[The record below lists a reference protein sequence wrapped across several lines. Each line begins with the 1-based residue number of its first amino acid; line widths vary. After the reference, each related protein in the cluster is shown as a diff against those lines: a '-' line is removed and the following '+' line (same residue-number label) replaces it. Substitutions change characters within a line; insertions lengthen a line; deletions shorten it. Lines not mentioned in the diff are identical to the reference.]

1 MHKVYSGFQYLTPKT
16 VGEVCVFL
24 AQYKKQATVLA
35 GGTDVMVLLKGHAI
49 TPSYIIK
56 LDAIKGLDYIVQDDK
71 GLKIGALATMADI
84 AGSTVVKERFPL
96 LAYAADEMGSPQVR
110 NTATVVGNLCR
121 AAPSADTAP
130 PLLALGAK
138 LKVVSSAGERIVNLG
153 DFFIGPG
160 ETVLRNDE
168 MVIEIQI
175 PNLPPNTY
183 GVYTRTSSRAALS
196 IAQVSAAVVVTLD
209 STKSSVVE
217 ARIVLGSVAPTP
229 IRATQA
235 EEALKGQTI
244 NDEIIKKAAGEAM
257 SAAKPISDVRSSAAY
272 RKEMVKALVER
283 ALRQVTAK

>member
-1 MHKVYSGFQYLTPKT
+1 MSKVYSGFQYLTPKT
-16 VGEVCVFL
+16 VDEVCAFL
-24 AQYKKQATVLA
+24 SQYKKQATVLA
-35 GGTDVMVLLKGHAI
+35 GGTDVMVLLKGQAI

-56 LDAIKGLDYIVQDDK
+56 LDAIKDLDYIVQDDK
-71 GLKIGALATMADI
+71 GLKIGALATMSDI

-96 LAYAADEMGSPQVR
+96 LAYAAGEMGSPQVR

-121 AAPSADTAP
+121 ASPSADTAP

-138 LKVVSSAGERIVNLG
+138 LKVVSSAGERIVNLE

-175 PNLPPNTY
+175 PNLPPDTY

-244 NDEIIKKAAGEAM
+244 NDETIKKAAGEAM

-283 ALRQVTAK
+283 ALRQVTAI

>member
-1 MHKVYSGFQYLTPKT
+1 MSKVYSGFQYLTPKT

-35 GGTDVMVLLKGHAI
+35 GGTDVMVLLKGQAI

>member
-1 MHKVYSGFQYLTPKT
+1 MSKVYSGFQYLTPKT
-16 VGEVCVFL
+16 VDEVCAFL
-24 AQYKKQATVLA
+24 SQYKKQATVLA
-35 GGTDVMVLLKGHAI
+35 GGTDVMVLLKGQVI

-56 LDAIKGLDYIVQDDK
+56 LDAIKDLDYIVQDDK
-71 GLKIGALATMADI
+71 GLKIGALATMSDI
-84 AGSTVVKERFPL
+84 ACSSVVKERFPL
-96 LAYAADEMGSPQVR
+96 LAYAAGEMGSPQVR

-138 LKVVSSAGERIVNLG
+138 LKVISSVGERTINLE

-175 PNLPPNTY
+175 PNLPPDTY

-209 STKSSVVE
+209 STKTSVVE

-244 NDEIIKKAAGEAM
+244 NDETIKKAAGEAM

-283 ALRQVTAK
+283 ALRQVTAT